1 MSIRMLAALTAA
13 ALLPVA
19 ACSDPSPAEEPTAV
33 TYYQDIKPILD
44 AKCVACH
51 APGEVGPFSLA
62 DYASASANA
71 AASAAAV
78 AQQVMPPWPPNAD
91 CRDYDGDRSL
101 DDAQITS
108 LARWVELGAPE
119 GDPAAPGAP
128 LAVSIPTLSRVDQ
141 RLEMPQPYTPAPP
154 AGSHDDYRCFV
165 VPWPAE
171 HTQRTHVTGFRA
183 VPGNAALV
191 HHVIAFLAAPNQVAQ
206 IQSLDAAEAGP
217 GYTCFGGAGAPVAG
231 MIGGWAPGSL
241 GSDLPPGVGLP
252 VEPGS
257 AVVLQVHYHGHA
269 GAGIDQSAIE
279 LKLDASVERPGRV
292 VPFANPQW
300 LQGNMPI
307 PAGNPDVVHSFAVDP
322 TFFFGELEIFTASLH
337 MHTLGTSGKLAI
349 ERPDGSKSCLLQI
362 DDWDF
367 HWQGSYGFRQPELL
381 RRGDRLSIECRW
393 DNSMANQPLVGG
405 QPRPLL
411 DVNWGEGT
419 NDEMCLGFFLTAA
432 PR

>member
-1 MSIRMLAALTAA
+1 MPFRLLAALSAL

-19 ACSDPSPAEEPTAV
+19 ACSDPSPAEEPTTV

-51 APGEVGPFSLA
+51 APGEVGPFSLT

-78 AQQVMPPWPPNAD
+78 AQHVMPPWPPNAD
-91 CRDYDGDRSL
+91 CRDYEGDRSL
-101 DDAQITS
+101 DDAQIAA
-108 LARWVELGAPE
+108 LARWVEFGVPE

-128 LAVSIPTLSRVDQ
+128 LDVSIPTLSRVDQ
-141 RLEMPQPYTPAPP
+141 RLEMPQAYTPSPL

-171 HTQRTHVTGFRA
+171 HAHRTYVTGFRA
-183 VPGNAALV
+183 VPGNTAIV
-191 HHVIAFLAAPNQVAQ
+191 HHVIAFLAAPNEVAQ
-206 IQSLDAAEAGP
+206 IQALDAADDGP
-217 GYTCFGGAGAPVAG
+217 GYTCFGGAGAPVSG

-257 AVVLQVHYHGHA
+257 AIVLQVHYHGHA
-269 GAGIDQSAIE
+269 GAGNDRSAIE
-279 LKLDASVERPGRV
+279 LKLDSTVERPGRV

-307 PAGNPDVVHSFAVDP
+307 PAGNPDVVHSFTVDP
-322 TFFFGELEIFTASLH
+322 TPFFGELEIYSASLH

-349 ERPDGSKSCLLQI
+349 QRPDGSRSCLLQI
-362 DDWDF
+362 DAWDF
-367 HWQGSYGFRQPELL
+367 SWQGSYGFQQSEIL

-393 DNSMANQPLVGG
+393 DNSMENQPTVGG
-405 QPRPLL
+405 KPRPPVN
-411 DVNWGEGT
+411 VNWGEGT
-419 NDEMCLGFFLTAA
+419 DDEMCVGFFLTAA